1 VASDTHATQIVGWV
15 ARGQAE
21 RNRRPLG
28 LATLRRHAGQV
39 EEVPRS
45 STSRTMIPA
54 CSALSQRLH
63 KVGAAPL
70 PQPPVLHPAR
80 ILRCDA
86 VGVAHD
92 EGPDLMLDGEGDDL
106 LGGLMVGVVDAA
118 AMASFGT
125 PQAGSVAAPATRPA
139 LPRRGRPPGGLGLA
153 GLLIGTVQVALGA
166 DGSP

>member
-1 VASDTHATQIVGWV
+1 LAAEPAAVGLGDPPS
-15 ARGQAE
+15 ARRAGRGGAPLVHQ
-21 RNRRPLG
+21 PHDDPGLLG
-28 LATLRRHAGQV
+28 LVA
-39 EEVPRS
+39 
-45 STSRTMIPA
+45 
-54 CSALSQRLH
+54 QRLH

-80 ILRCDA
+80 ILLGNA

-153 GLLIGTVQVALGA
+153 VLLIGTVQVALGA